1 MPRKAKLTAIPIEE
15 PVAEQRAVDGEA
27 ISDEKTDAERM
38 TDVMN
43 EVSVVE
49 QPTAPDLQDAG
60 EAEPVVATK
69 PKAKRAP
76 AKRAPVA
83 AAAAA
88 VEVQAEVESPKE
100 EVKEEVK
107 EDLKEDAKVACPDC
121 GKKMSAKTL
130 KYSHGANCATKK
142 PPRETSVSDNDNG
155 LVQHVTDEMIEEEIQ
170 RRINSRRS
178 DRAVRREA
186 MVSKLVQDAF

>member
-1 MPRKAKLTAIPIEE
+1 MLRKAKITAVPIEE

-49 QPTAPDLQDAG
+49 QPTAPDLQDTG

-76 AKRAPVA
+76 AKRASVA
-83 AAAAA
+83 AVAAA
-88 VEVQAEVESPKE
+88 VEVQPETEPPKE
-100 EVKEEVK
+100 EVKEEV
-107 EDLKEDAKVACPDC
+107 KEDAKVACPDC

-155 LVQHVTDEMIEEEIQ
+155 VVQRVTDEMIEDEVQ
-170 RRINSRRS
+170 RRMNSRRS

>member
-1 MPRKAKLTAIPIEE
+1 
-15 PVAEQRAVDGEA
+15 
-27 ISDEKTDAERM
+27 M

-49 QPTAPDLQDAG
+49 QPTAPYLQDTG

-69 PKAKRAP
+69 PKATRAP
-76 AKRAPVA
+76 AKRAHAA

-88 VEVQAEVESPKE
+88 VEVQPEVESPKE
-100 EVKEEVK
+100 EV
-107 EDLKEDAKVACPDC
+107 KEDAKVACPDC

-155 LVQHVTDEMIEEEIQ
+155 VVQRVTDEMIEDEVQ
-170 RRINSRRS
+170 RRMNSRRS

-186 MVSKLVQDAF
+186 MVSKLVQDVF